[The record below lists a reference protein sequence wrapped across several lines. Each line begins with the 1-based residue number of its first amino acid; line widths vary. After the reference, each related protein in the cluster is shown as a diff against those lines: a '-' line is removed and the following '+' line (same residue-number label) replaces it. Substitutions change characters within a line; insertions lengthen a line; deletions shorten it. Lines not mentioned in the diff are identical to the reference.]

1 MTDGGKPG
9 KPTTGFPPFP
19 PSLEIRNNGG
29 FPHSHSFDDELS
41 YIKVKPKNLTSNH

>member
-19 PSLEIRNNGG
+19 LSLEIRKSSG
-29 FPHSHSFDDELS
+29 FPHSPSFEGDSSL
-41 YIKVKPKNLTSNH
+41 YKVKLKNLDLNH

>member
-19 PSLEIRNNGG
+19 LSLEIRKSSG
-29 FPHSHSFDDELS
+29 FPHSPSFEDDSSL
-41 YIKVKPKNLTSNH
+41 YKVKPKNLDLNH